1 MMHQS
6 PSTFGHNYQGSGTKK
21 QKPSPPPRYHD
32 FVDNTEMG
40 IIISPR
46 ESREV
51 EARKARDV
59 EVKSEFQPR
68 SVTLKLMVIIFALI
82 IVSIFIGILFAIA
95 RLNQIEIT
103 MKSEIRQI
111 KTIIQLRQELKED
124 LKHRDNIDADG
135 YHLLE
140 TRLRLIDIKLQD
152 IIDSHETPTARGDLI
167 YDAGDKL
174 NTTGIYSY
182 DDSEEDYEDEE
193 YPVIAKD
200 DDDVEENLNQDQ
212 ADRNVAEEDYEDDEY
227 PSTEEDDRVVTGAD
241 HVEELPNQDLVV
253 SPGNKTNT
261 IVDPFDI
268 DYDDEEVASN
278 GLE

>member
-1 MMHQS
+1 M
-6 PSTFGHNYQGSGTKK
+6 
-21 QKPSPPPRYHD
+21 
-32 FVDNTEMG
+32 
-40 IIISPR
+40 
-46 ESREV
+46 
-51 EARKARDV
+51 
-59 EVKSEFQPR
+59 EVKTEFQPR

-135 YHLLE
+135 YQLLE

-174 NTTGIYSY
+174 NTGIYSY

-193 YPVIAKD
+193 YPVIAND
-200 DDDVEENLNQDQ
+200 DGAIDVEENLNQDQ

-241 HVEELPNQDLVV
+241 YVEDLLNQDSVV
-253 SPGNKTNT
+253 IPGNKTNT
-261 IVDPFDI
+261 IVDHFDI
-268 DYDDEEVASN
+268 NYDDEEVASN

>member
-6 PSTFGHNYQGSGTKK
+6 PSTFGHNHQGSGTKK

-51 EARKARDV
+51 APRKVRDV
-59 EVKSEFQPR
+59 EVRTEFQPR

-135 YHLLE
+135 YQLLE

-152 IIDSHETPTARGDLI
+152 IIDSHETPDPNCPRRLDL
-167 YDAGDKL
+167 
-174 NTTGIYSY
+174 
-182 DDSEEDYEDEE
+182 
-193 YPVIAKD
+193 
-200 DDDVEENLNQDQ
+200 
-212 ADRNVAEEDYEDDEY
+212 
-227 PSTEEDDRVVTGAD
+227 
-241 HVEELPNQDLVV
+241 
-253 SPGNKTNT
+253 
-261 IVDPFDI
+261 
-268 DYDDEEVASN
+268 
-278 GLE
+278 